1 MLDSTFRPLVDRA
14 LGPPARLLVRLGV
27 TANMVTWVG
36 FAIGMGAAAAIAAG
50 WFAAGIVMILVNRI
64 CDGLDGAV
72 ARASQPSDAGGFLD
86 ITLDFIFYSAIP
98 FAFCVNDPQHTL
110 AGAFLIFSFVGSG
123 SSFLAF
129 AIIAQKR
136 GISTD
141 QRGKKSFFYLGGL
154 TEGTE
159 TIIFLLIV
167 SLMPDY
173 FGVLAWIFGGLCW
186 VTTVTRIR
194 TGLEILQSHKVE
206 TTGDDK

>member
-1 MLDSTFRPLVDRA
+1 MLDSTLRPLVDRA

-86 ITLDFIFYSAIP
+86 ITLDFIFYSAVP
-98 FAFCVNDPQHTL
+98 FGLALADPGHAL
-110 AGAFLIFSFVGSG
+110 AAAVLIFSFVGTG
-123 SSFLAF
+123 SSFLSY

-136 GISTD
+136 GISTES
-141 QRGKKSFFYLGGL
+141 RGKKGFFYLGGL
-154 TEGTE
+154 TEGGE
-159 TIIFLLIV
+159 TIIFLVIV
-167 SLMPDY
+167 VLFPQV
-173 FGVLAWIFGGLCW
+173 FVPLAWVFGLLCW
-186 VTTVTRIR
+186 I
-194 TGLEILQSHKVE
+194 
-206 TTGDDK
+206 TTGTRVWSAIMQFSDE

>member
-1 MLDSTFRPLVDRA
+1 MLDSTLRPFVDRA

-86 ITLDFIFYSAIP
+86 ITLDFIFYSAVP
-98 FAFCVNDPQHTL
+98 FGLALADPGHAL
-110 AGAFLIFSFVGSG
+110 AAAFLIFSFVGTG
-123 SSFLAF
+123 SSFLAY

-136 GISTD
+136 GISTEA
-141 QRGKKSFFYLGGL
+141 RGKKGFFYLGGL
-154 TEGTE
+154 TEGGE
-159 TIIFLLIV
+159 TIIFLVIV
-167 SLMPDY
+167 VLFPQV
-173 FGVLAWIFGGLCW
+173 FVPLAWVFGLLCW
-186 VTTVTRIR
+186 I
-194 TGLEILQSHKVE
+194 
-206 TTGDDK
+206 TTGTRVWSAIMQFSDG